1 MRNVV
6 QDMQRRKKTALMT
19 PIRRERLSGACSSH
33 KAPFAGEDLEDKR
46 RGNFGGATYERDGLR
61 ETTYAAHTHTTAMGK
76 KIRV

>member
-6 QDMQRRKKTALMT
+6 QDMQRRKKTALMA
-19 PIRRERLSGACSSH
+19 PIRRERLSGACSSC
-33 KAPFAGEDLEDKR
+33 KVPFAGEDLEDKR
-46 RGNFGGATYERDGLR
+46 RGNFGGATYGRDGLR

>member
-1 MRNVV
+1 MH
-6 QDMQRRKKTALMT
+6 DMQRRKKTALMA
-19 PIRRERLSGACSSH
+19 PIRRERLSGACSSR
-33 KAPFAGEDLEDKR
+33 KVPFAGEDLEDKR

>member
-6 QDMQRRKKTALMT
+6 QDMQRRKKTALMA

-33 KAPFAGEDLEDKR
+33 KVPFAGEDLEDK